1 MRLCYTLFYLNL
13 KVIFMGKPKH
23 VLDNELKIKADIALK
38 NRLFVSG
45 FDLSYLLQNIRS
57 GQVGY
62 NKANIVL
69 EYVEGK
75 PVGIAVHVFDKDFEE
90 ESNVHVF
97 VKKAFRRKGIG
108 KKLIK
113 SLNLPKEK
121 KKLSVALGSNASGD
135 FWQKMGLIDFLY
147 NDNLEL

>member
-1 MRLCYTLFYLNL
+1 MLHSFLFKFKGY
-13 KVIFMGKPKH
+13 FMGNRKH

-62 NKANIVL
+62 REANIVL
-69 EYVEGK
+69 EYIEEK
-75 PVGIAVHVFDKDFEE
+75 PVGVAVHIFDRDFEE

-97 VKKAFRRKGIG
+97 VRKAFRRKGVG
-108 KKLIK
+108 RKLIK

-121 KKLSVALGSNASGD
+121 KKLSVALGSNASGN

>member
-1 MRLCYTLFYLNL
+1 MLHSFLFKFKGY
-13 KVIFMGKPKH
+13 FMENRKH

-62 NKANIVL
+62 REANIVL
-69 EYVEGK
+69 EYIEEK
-75 PVGIAVHVFDKDFEE
+75 PVGVAVHIFDRDFEE

-97 VKKAFRRKGIG
+97 VRKAFRRKGVG
-108 KKLIK
+108 RKLIK

-121 KKLSVALGSNASGD
+121 KKLSVVLGSNASGN

>member
-1 MRLCYTLFYLNL
+1 MLHSFLFKIKGFFMEIQKRL
-13 KVIFMGKPKH
+13 
-23 VLDNELKIKADIALK
+23 LDNELKIKADIALK

-57 GQVGY
+57 GQIGY
-62 NKANIVL
+62 KEANIVL
-69 EYVEGK
+69 EYVEEK
-75 PVGIAVHVFDKDFEE
+75 AVGVAVYVFDRDFEE

-97 VKKAFRRKGIG
+97 VRKAFRRKGIG

-113 SLNLPKEK
+113 SLNLPTEK
-121 KKLSVALGSNASGD
+121 NKLSVALGSNASWS
-135 FWQKMGLIDFLY
+135 FWQKMDLIDFLY